1 MQVNAR
7 CDKSGWRAHL
17 EVAISSSHPILH
29 DNGHRRGFPSAKGR
43 RQLVL
48 SQAFQPHSMFARRG
62 DPEAARCLSCAR
74 CARFSALA
82 RFSRFSRSTRSAS
95 LAKLVSRHVPRPTGP
110 FLHAMP
116 PRGRRRCEVQPVVPS
131 VSCFRPRRTRT
142 SGRHSAGACRA
153 KGRTMSSYVQRM
165 SVLPD
170 TGFLRQPQVLLFIPF
185 SKSTLWRRVEAG
197 SFPAPV
203 KLSSKVT
210 AWRAEDL
217 RVWIAAQT
225 ETMEPWRPA
234 PASVPVRPTAAARAQ
249 AVRPD
254 RASRP
259 NQTES
264 AGGSGGSALGG
275 ADQRRGNGP
284 RNLR

>member
-1 MQVNAR
+1 M
-7 CDKSGWRAHL
+7 
-17 EVAISSSHPILH
+17 
-29 DNGHRRGFPSAKGR
+29 
-43 RQLVL
+43 
-48 SQAFQPHSMFARRG
+48 
-62 DPEAARCLSCAR
+62 
-74 CARFSALA
+74 
-82 RFSRFSRSTRSAS
+82 ST
-95 LAKLVSRHVPRPTGP
+95 
-110 FLHAMP
+110 
-116 PRGRRRCEVQPVVPS
+116 
-131 VSCFRPRRTRT
+131 
-142 SGRHSAGACRA
+142 
-153 KGRTMSSYVQRM
+153 YVQRM

-225 ETMEPWRPA
+225 ETIEPWRPAPA
-234 PASVPVRPTAAARAQ
+234 PASVPVRPMAAARAQ

-254 RASRP
+254 CGGRS

-275 ADQRRGNGP
+275 AEQRRGRG
-284 RNLR
+284 RAAR